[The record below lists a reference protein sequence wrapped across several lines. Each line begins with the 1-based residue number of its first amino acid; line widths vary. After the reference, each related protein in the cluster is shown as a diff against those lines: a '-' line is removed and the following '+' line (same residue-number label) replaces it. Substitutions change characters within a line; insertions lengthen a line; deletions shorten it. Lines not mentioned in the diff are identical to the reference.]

1 MFRIKRHQYYVVPT
15 ALRTA
20 IEQVV
25 YAGALYDAAIV
36 DTDYDKL
43 DSLTLAA
50 VRRIMQVPPFTPT
63 AFLRWELRLPP
74 SRLRAHKRAI
84 RWAQQLWHGSWIGQE
99 ILQPYLKDNT
109 SRQQA
114 EEIHPMFEMGPVGRL
129 TRILSEYSLNWTAIL
144 GQKPQDPKTK
154 LVSHNCTR
162 AALLPWTRKKL
173 MKDSPGIPAAHKA
186 ELAIHMGI
194 ETGDYSWPGQQ
205 NPQDLPLYLFIDGDL
220 PRAGLWARMP
230 YLRVQLR
237 GPERERTPCAWC
249 RGQDREYGYHLMR
262 CNHMP
267 PRLRRRRDAVLK
279 DILED
284 VAEGARRHLRHP
296 PPDEP
301 TSTTNLNRLFYLH
314 WEGPSNWRSSEKH
327 PRSDRN
333 VQPSQ
338 EVLKAALWYFRDM
351 INTYRLS
358 TRREQHGATNP
369 VWELPV
375 YNRETDLYADSGPW
389 AAGDNQPLPLPPI
402 QIGDSLANLE
412 PPPEE
417 EEDYGFSPDA

>member
-1 MFRIKRHQYYVVPT
+1 
-15 ALRTA
+15 
-20 IEQVV
+20 
-25 YAGALYDAAIV
+25 
-36 DTDYDKL
+36 
-43 DSLTLAA
+43 
-50 VRRIMQVPPFTPT
+50 
-63 AFLRWELRLPP
+63 
-74 SRLRAHKRAI
+74 
-84 RWAQQLWHGSWIGQE
+84 
-99 ILQPYLKDNT
+99 
-109 SRQQA
+109 
-114 EEIHPMFEMGPVGRL
+114 
-129 TRILSEYSLNWTAIL
+129 
-144 GQKPQDPKTK
+144 
-154 LVSHNCTR
+154 
-162 AALLPWTRKKL
+162 
-173 MKDSPGIPAAHKA
+173 
-186 ELAIHMGI
+186 MGI

-237 GPERERTPCAWC
+237 GAERERAPCAWC
-249 RGQDREYGYHLMR
+249 RSHDKEYGYHLMR

-284 VAEGARRHLRHP
+284 VAEGARRQLRYP
-296 PPDEP
+296 PLDEP
-301 TSTTNLNRLFYLH
+301 TSNTNLDRLFYLH
-314 WEGPSNWRSSEKH
+314 WEGPSNWRSSKKH

-338 EVLKAALWYFRDM
+338 EVLTAALWYFRDM
-351 INTYRLS
+351 INTYRLC
-358 TRREQHGATNP
+358 TKGERPGAANP

-375 YNRETDLYADSGPW
+375 YNRETDVYADSGPW

-417 EEDYGFSPDA
+417 EED